1 MSRLRVSAVS
11 TEDYESSVSHSAQ
24 DFTLSDLFAMN
35 KCPTLDFPC
44 ESADYYYKIGV
55 LLYQLMYVNQNN
67 EKALID
73 DLKYGYLPV
82 VVKTPRGKL
91 FKVNKLGCMPNHE
104 HNPCLYADDT
114 VNEKSIIYS
123 DTLVKE
129 LLFAFNGFSIRNK
142 KGEPLHYQKDDFVW
156 VMIKGSSKCY
166 LIDCIEIQKIKKDY
180 YDKAKFNHHIVLN
193 LVEHDVNSCIF
204 GM

>member
-1 MSRLRVSAVS
+1 MSRLSVSAVS
-11 TEDYESSVSHSAQ
+11 AEDYQSSVAHSAQ

-35 KCPTLDFPC
+35 ECPTLDFPC

-67 EKALID
+67 EKAQID

-114 VNEKSIIYS
+114 VNEQSIIHS
-123 DTLVKE
+123 DALVKE
-129 LLFAFNGFSIRNK
+129 LLFAFHGFGIRNK
-142 KGEPLHYQKDDFVW
+142 KGEPVRYEKDDLSLLATSKTELTAFLET
-156 VMIKGSSKCY
+156 GETNHLFLAQSSQ
-166 LIDCIEIQKIKKDY
+166 DRAIELLQG
-180 YDKAKFNHHIVLN
+180 LN
-193 LVEHDVNSCIF
+193 VADVAVV
-204 GM
+204 GQTGR